1 MISFQDYCPACK
13 HTVEA
18 SATISQDEL
27 RLTDRE
33 LWRVLF
39 NKAEVEAM
47 HRAVDGDHYWRL
59 SKGTKDNL
67 RRMGF
72 PMKVIG
78 IPD

>member
-18 SATISQDEL
+18 SATISQDEQ
-27 RLTDRE
+27 RFTDRD

-39 NKAEVEAM
+39 DKTEVEVT
-47 HRAVDGDHYWRL
+47 HRAADGDHHWRL
-59 SKGTKDNL
+59 SKGTEDNL
-67 RRMGF
+67 SRMGF